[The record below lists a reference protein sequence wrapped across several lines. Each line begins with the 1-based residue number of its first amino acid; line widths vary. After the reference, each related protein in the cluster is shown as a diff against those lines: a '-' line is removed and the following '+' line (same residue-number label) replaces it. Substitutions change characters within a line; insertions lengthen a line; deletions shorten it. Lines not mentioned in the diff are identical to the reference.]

1 MALNIL
7 KYIGK
12 AALKG
17 IALLFFI
24 SVVVFTLVNLSPID
38 PVSAYLGSHDG
49 GVSPEQRQEIIEY
62 WGLGKPMLERYGIWL
77 SSVVFRGD
85 WGMSSIYRQPVIKVV
100 RELFKAS
107 LTLMG
112 VSWLLSGLLSFA
124 LGVVAAVKKGTWIDK
139 VIKAVCIT
147 LASTPSFW
155 VGMVLILIFAVWLGV
170 LPSSLSSPATKLAAD
185 VTLWDR
191 VRHLILP
198 VIALSVNG
206 MGYIVLHTR
215 EKLIKSF
222 ESDYSLFA
230 KARGEK
236 KWSIIRR
243 HNIRNV
249 LLPAITLQFASI
261 SELFGGSA
269 FVETVFSYP
278 GLAQAAVSAGLRS
291 DVQLLAAIAIF
302 ATIFVYV
309 GNLMADVLYAIVDPQ
324 IREGYHA

>member
-1 MALNIL
+1 M
-7 KYIGK
+7 
-12 AALKG
+12 
-17 IALLFFI
+17 
-24 SVVVFTLVNLSPID
+24 
-38 PVSAYLGSHDG
+38 
-49 GVSPEQRQEIIEY
+49 
-62 WGLGKPMLERYGIWL
+62 
-77 SSVVFRGD
+77 
-85 WGMSSIYRQPVIKVV
+85 YRMPVIKVV
-100 RELFKAS
+100 GELFRAS

-112 VSWLLSGLLSFA
+112 ISWVVSGLLSFA
-124 LGVVAAVKKGTWIDK
+124 LGIVAAVKKGTWIDK
-139 VIKAVCIT
+139 IIKAVCMT
-147 LASTPSFW
+147 LASMPSFW
-155 VGMVLILIFAVWLGV
+155 VGMMVILIFAVWLGV
-170 LPSSLSSPATKLAAD
+170 LPGSLSAPASKLAAD

-215 EKLIKSF
+215 EKLIKSM

-236 KWSIIRR
+236 KWSIIWR
-243 HNIRNV
+243 HNIRNA

-302 ATIFVYV
+302 ATIFVYA

-324 IREGYHA
+324 IREGNHA